1 MKKYPEPLELEGK
14 DKHVF
19 RKVIYIGESDGQAIY
34 VHVDEPRNPIAAPKS
49 KFLDTEA
56 SRGNRKH
63 IIWLI
68 CALLTFSG
76 IMQLFPATRI
86 FTGVYS
92 YGTLIYFLLTWLLE
106 AILLLVIVERALY
119 KNVALAQP
127 TSKENFRRAVDSNLF
142 WNNFSDKKVTLGKKL
157 IAWVFT
163 VFMAVMGLAGPISIL
178 SMLVFKMME
187 TPIGSEIFPLSLMGI
202 LPAVAVLLLW
212 QNNMIRWLKAVERY
226 RNSRVKTKI

>member
-1 MKKYPEPLELEGK
+1 ML
-14 DKHVF
+14 F
-19 RKVIYIGESDGQAIY
+19 RKVIYIGESEGQAIY
-34 VHVDEPRNPIAAPKS
+34 VHIDEPRNPLAAPKS

-76 IMQLFPATRI
+76 IMQLFPATCF

-106 AILLLVIVERALY
+106 AILLLVILERALY

-157 IAWVFT
+157 FAWFFT
-163 VFMAVMGLAGPISIL
+163 VFIAIMGLVGPISVL
-178 SMLVFKMME
+178 SMLVLKMMG
-187 TPIGSEIFPLSLMGI
+187 TPIGSELFPLSLMGI
-202 LPAVAVLLLW
+202 LPAVAALLLW

-226 RNSRVKTKI
+226 RNSRVKK

>member
-1 MKKYPEPLELEGK
+1 MF
-14 DKHVF
+14 F
-19 RKVIYIGESDGQAIY
+19 RKVIYIGESDGQPIY
-34 VHVDEPRNPIAAPKS
+34 VNVEKPRDPLAAPKS
-49 KFLDTEA
+49 KLLNTEA

-63 IIWLI
+63 IVWLI
-68 CALLTFSG
+68 CGLLGFSS
-76 IMQLFPATRI
+76 IMQLFPATRF

-92 YGTLIYFLLTWLLE
+92 YGTLIYFLLIWLLE
-106 AILLLVIVERALY
+106 DILLLVIVERALY

-163 VFMAVMGLAGPISIL
+163 VFMAVMGLAGPISIF
-178 SMLVFKMME
+178 SMLVLKMMG
-187 TPIGSEIFPLSLMGI
+187 TPIGSELFPLSLMGI
-202 LPAVAVLLLW
+202 LPAVAALLLW

-226 RNSRVKTKI
+226 RNSRVKKEI

>member
-1 MKKYPEPLELEGK
+1 MF
-14 DKHVF
+14 F
-19 RKVIYIGESDGQAIY
+19 RKVIYIGESQGQAIY
-34 VHVDEPRNPIAAPKS
+34 VHIDEPRNPLTAPKS

-63 IIWLI
+63 IVWLI
-68 CALLTFSG
+68 CGLLGFSS
-76 IMQLFPATRI
+76 ILQLFPATRF

-92 YGTLIYFLLTWLLE
+92 YGPLIYFLLIWLLE

-119 KNVALAQP
+119 KNVSLAQP

-157 IAWVFT
+157 FAWVFT
-163 VFMAVMGLAGPISIL
+163 VFMAVMGLVGPISVL
-178 SMLVFKMME
+178 SMLVLKMMG
-187 TPIGSEIFPLSLMGI
+187 TPIGSELFPLSLMGI
-202 LPAVAVLLLW
+202 LPAVAALLLW

-226 RNSRVKTKI
+226 RNSRVKKEI

>member
-1 MKKYPEPLELEGK
+1 ML
-14 DKHVF
+14 F
-19 RKVIYIGESDGQAIY
+19 RKVIYIGESEGQAIY
-34 VHVDEPRNPIAAPKS
+34 VHIDEPRNPLAAPKS

-63 IIWLI
+63 IVWLI
-68 CALLTFSG
+68 CGLLAFSS
-76 IMQLFPATRI
+76 IMPLFPATRF

-106 AILLLVIVERALY
+106 AILLLVVVERALY

-127 TSKENFRRAVDSNLF
+127 TSKENFRRAVDS
-142 WNNFSDKKVTLGKKL
+142 KKVTLGKKL

-163 VFMAVMGLAGPISIL
+163 VFMAVMGLAGPISIF
-178 SMLVFKMME
+178 SMLVLKMMG
-187 TPIGSEIFPLSLMGI
+187 TPIGSELFPLSLMGI
-202 LPAVAVLLLW
+202 LPAVAALLLW

-226 RNSRVKTKI
+226 RNSRVKKEI

>member
-1 MKKYPEPLELEGK
+1 MF
-14 DKHVF
+14 F
-19 RKVIYIGESDGQAIY
+19 RKVIYIGESEGQAIY
-34 VHVDEPRNPIAAPKS
+34 VHIDEPRNPLAAPKS

-63 IIWLI
+63 IVWLI
-68 CALLTFSG
+68 CGLLAFSS
-76 IMQLFPATRI
+76 IMQLFPATRF

-92 YGTLIYFLLTWLLE
+92 YGTLIYFLL
-106 AILLLVIVERALY
+106 ILLLVIVERALY
-119 KNVALAQP
+119 KNIALAQP

-178 SMLVFKMME
+178 SMLVLKMMG
-187 TPIGSEIFPLSLMGI
+187 TPIGSELFPFSLMGI

-226 RNSRVKTKI
+226 RNSRVKK

>member
-1 MKKYPEPLELEGK
+1 ML
-14 DKHVF
+14 F
-19 RKVIYIGESDGQAIY
+19 RKVIYEGQAIY
-34 VHVDEPRNPIAAPKS
+34 VHIDEPRNPLAAPKS

-76 IMQLFPATRI
+76 IMQLFPATCF

-106 AILLLVIVERALY
+106 AILLLVILERALY
-119 KNVALAQP
+119 KN

-178 SMLVFKMME
+178 SMLVLKMMG
-187 TPIGSEIFPLSLMGI
+187 TPIGSELFPLSLMGI
-202 LPAVAVLLLW
+202 LPAVAALLLW
-212 QNNMIRWLKAVERY
+212 QNNMIRWLY
-226 RNSRVKTKI
+226 RNSRVKK

>member
-1 MKKYPEPLELEGK
+1 MF
-14 DKHVF
+14 F
-19 RKVIYIGESDGQAIY
+19 RKVVYIGESEGQTIY
-34 VHVDEPRNPIAAPKS
+34 VHIDEPRNPLAAPKS

-76 IMQLFPATRI
+76 IMQLFPATCF

-106 AILLLVIVERALY
+106 AILLLVILERALY

-178 SMLVFKMME
+178 SMLVLKMMG
-187 TPIGSEIFPLSLMGI
+187 TPIGSELFPLSLMGI
-202 LPAVAVLLLW
+202 LPAVAALLLW

-226 RNSRVKTKI
+226 RNSRVKK

>member
-1 MKKYPEPLELEGK
+1 ML
-14 DKHVF
+14 F
-19 RKVIYIGESDGQAIY
+19 RKVIYIGESEGQAIY
-34 VHVDEPRNPIAAPKS
+34 VHIDEPRNPLAAPKS

-56 SRGNRKH
+56 SRVNRKH

-76 IMQLFPATRI
+76 IMQLFPATCF

-106 AILLLVIVERALY
+106 AILLLVILERALY

-178 SMLVFKMME
+178 SMLVLKMMG
-187 TPIGSEIFPLSLMGI
+187 TPIGSELFPLSLMGI
-202 LPAVAVLLLW
+202 LPAVAALLLW

-226 RNSRVKTKI
+226 RNSRVKK

>member
-1 MKKYPEPLELEGK
+1 ML
-14 DKHVF
+14 F
-19 RKVIYIGESDGQAIY
+19 RKVIYIGESEGQTIY
-34 VHVDEPRNPIAAPKS
+34 VHIDEPRNPLAAPKS

-76 IMQLFPATRI
+76 IMQLFPATCF

-106 AILLLVIVERALY
+106 AILLLVILERALY

-178 SMLVFKMME
+178 SMLVLKMMG
-187 TPIGSEIFPLSLMGI
+187 TPIGSELFPLSLMGI
-202 LPAVAVLLLW
+202 LPAVAALLLW

-226 RNSRVKTKI
+226 RNSRVKK

>member
-1 MKKYPEPLELEGK
+1 MF
-14 DKHVF
+14 F
-19 RKVIYIGESDGQAIY
+19 RKVIYIGESQGQAIY
-34 VHVDEPRNPIAAPKS
+34 VHVDEQRKPLAAPKS

-63 IIWLI
+63 IVWLI
-68 CALLTFSG
+68 CGLLGFSS
-76 IMQLFPATRI
+76 ILQLFPATRF

-106 AILLLVIVERALY
+106 AILLLVVVERALY
-119 KNVALAQP
+119 KNVALVQP
-127 TSKENFRRAVDSNLF
+127 TSKENFRRAVNSNLF

-157 IAWVFT
+157 FAWIFT

-178 SMLVFKMME
+178 SMLVLKMME
-187 TPIGSEIFPLSLMGI
+187 TPIGSEIFPFSLMGI
-202 LPAVAVLLLW
+202 LPAVAALLLW

-226 RNSRVKTKI
+226 RNSRVKK

>member
-1 MKKYPEPLELEGK
+1 M
-14 DKHVF
+14 
-19 RKVIYIGESDGQAIY
+19 
-34 VHVDEPRNPIAAPKS
+34 
-49 KFLDTEA
+49 
-56 SRGNRKH
+56 
-63 IIWLI
+63 
-68 CALLTFSG
+68 
-76 IMQLFPATRI
+76 
-86 FTGVYS
+86 
-92 YGTLIYFLLTWLLE
+92 YFLLIWLLE

-163 VFMAVMGLAGPISIL
+163 VFMAVMGLVGPISVT
-178 SMLVFKMME
+178 SMLVLKMMG
-187 TPIGSEIFPLSLMGI
+187 TPIGNEVFPLSLMGV

-226 RNSRVKTKI
+226 RNSRVKK